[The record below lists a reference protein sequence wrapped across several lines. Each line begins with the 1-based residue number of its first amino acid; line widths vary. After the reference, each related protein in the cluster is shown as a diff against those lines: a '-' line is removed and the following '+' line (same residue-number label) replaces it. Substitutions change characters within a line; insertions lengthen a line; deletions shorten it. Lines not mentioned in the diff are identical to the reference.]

1 MRPSGRLALAFTL
14 VAALLHVG
22 TAGAISGRTGP
33 EGSLLVTAFASGNPD
48 QAVWDYEIDDVP
60 CIDGTIV
67 TVAGVDATVSQ
78 SDDNAG
84 TISFPVGTPGGSY
97 STTFDCDTGKGVLTG
112 TLALTFAAVTVTK
125 VVEGDAPADATF
137 PVTVACN
144 TAAGG
149 RVSTEFAEGASGVL
163 LDTAITFPAAGGTT
177 YLVAYTP
184 QSCSIAELDDAGAVS
199 ATIALADCGD
209 GGTSNAAPA
218 GEAAGPDGGFV
229 IFEPT
234 DCTQTITNVFA
245 DAAQPA
251 DVVQP
256 QPAFTG

>member
-1 MRPSGRLALAFTL
+1 MRRPGRLVVVFGL
-14 VAALLHVG
+14 VAALVHVG
-22 TAGAISGRTGP
+22 TAGASSRPAVP
-33 EGSLLVTAFASGNPD
+33 EGGLSVMAFATGNPD
-48 QAVWDYEIDDVP
+48 QAVWDYEITDIT
-60 CIDGTIV
+60 CFDGSV
-67 TVAGVDATVSQ
+67 VSVAGVDATVTQ
-78 SDDNAG
+78 TDGNTG

-97 STTFDCDTGKGVLTG
+97 LATFDCDDGKGVISG

-125 VVEGDAPADATF
+125 VVEGDAPAGATF

-163 LDTAITFPAAGGTT
+163 LDTTISFPAAGGTR

-184 QSCSIAELDDAGAVS
+184 QSCSIAELDDAGAAS
-199 ATIALADCGD
+199 ATIELADCGD
-209 GGTSNAAPA
+209 GRTTNAAPT

-251 DVVQP
+251 NVVQP

>member
-1 MRPSGRLALAFTL
+1 MRLSGRLALAL
-14 VAALLHVG
+14 AVVAALLHVG
-22 TAGAISGRTGP
+22 SAGAASRQTEP
-33 EGSLLVTAFASGNPD
+33 EGGLAVTVFPSGNPD
-48 QAVWDYEIDDVP
+48 QAVWDYEIDDLT
-60 CIDGTIV
+60 CINGSTV
-67 TVAGVDATVSQ
+67 TVAGVDATVTPTEDQ
-78 SDDNAG
+78 TG

-97 STTFDCDTGKGVLTG
+97 LATFECDTGKGVVSG

-125 VVEGDAPADATF
+125 VVEGEAPADATF

-144 TAAGG
+144 TAAGAG
-149 RVSTEFAEGASGVL
+149 VSTEFGEGTAGIV
-163 LDTAITFPAAGGTT
+163 LDTEITFPATGGSQ

-199 ATIALADCGD
+199 ATLGLADCGD
-209 GGTSNAAPA
+209 GRTTNAAPA

-245 DAAQPA
+245 AAAQPA